1 MLFALALALTQP
13 SPVAEEKWIKLFNE
27 RNLAGWKPKI
37 TGYKYGENF
46 GNTFRVKDKAI
57 QVGYEAYTDGFNGRF
72 GHLFYKTPFSNYV
85 LRLEY
90 RFTGDQC
97 KGGPGWAYRNSG
109 VMIHGQDPATI
120 GLMQEFPVSAEV
132 QFLGGDPTG
141 TRHTGNLCTPGT
153 NVVRNNKLWT
163 PHCLDSNSETFR
175 GETWVQAE
183 IEVHGYGEV
192 IHRINGQE
200 VMRYEQVQLDP
211 NDNDGKTLIKNGNL
225 KIEGGTISLQSE
237 SHPVEFRNILLR
249 KL

>member
-1 MLFALALALTQP
+1 MIFALALAMTQP
-13 SPVAEEKWIKLFNE
+13 DEKWIKLFNE
-27 RNLAGWKPKI
+27 RNLDGWKPKI
-37 TGYKYGENF
+37 TGYIYGENF
-46 GNTFRVKDKAI
+46 GNTFRVKDKVI
-57 QVGYEAYTDGFNGRF
+57 QVGYEAYTDGFKGRF
-72 GHLFYKTPFSNYV
+72 GHLFYKTPFSSYI
-85 LRLEY
+85 LKLEY

-97 KGGPGWAYRNSG
+97 KDGPGWAYRNSG

-120 GLMQEFPVSAEV
+120 GLNQEFPVSAEV

-153 NVVRNNKLWT
+153 NVVRNGKLWT
-163 PHCLDSNSETFR
+163 PHCLDSGSDTFR

-192 IHRINGQE
+192 IHRINGTE

-211 NDNDGKTLIKNGNL
+211 NDNDGKALIKNGNL

-237 SHPVEFRNILLR
+237 SHPVEFRNIFLR
-249 KL
+249 KI

>member
-13 SPVAEEKWIKLFNE
+13 DEKWIKLFNE

-57 QVGYEAYTDGFNGRF
+57 QVGYEAYADGFNGRF
-72 GHLFYKTPFSNYV
+72 GHLFYKTPFSNYI
-85 LRLEY
+85 LKLEY

-109 VMIHGQDPATI
+109 VMIHGQDPATM
-120 GLMQEFPVSAEV
+120 GLKQEFPVSAEV
-132 QFLGGDPTG
+132 QMLGGDPTG
-141 TRHTGNLCTPGT
+141 IRHTGNLCTPGT
-153 NVVRNNKLWT
+153 NVVRNGKLWT
-163 PHCLDSNSETFR
+163 PHCLDSTSETFR
-175 GETWVQAE
+175 GETWVQLE
-183 IEVHGYGEV
+183 VEVHGYGEV
-192 IHRINGQE
+192 IHRVNGAE
-200 VMRYEQVQLDP
+200 VMRYEQIQLDP
-211 NDNDGKTLIKNGNL
+211 NDNDAKTLIKNGNL

-237 SHPVEFRNILLR
+237 SHPVEFRNIFLR